1 MFWPSIIF
9 KHSFFFSFTFL
20 LVYSLGEQTLDVK
33 YCSNLMDL
41 VKMQVAKWDIE
52 PHHVPESPIEAH
64 AIMGAYFPT
73 LFLNIAITIT

>member
-1 MFWPSIIF
+1 
-9 KHSFFFSFTFL
+9 
-20 LVYSLGEQTLDVK
+20 
-33 YCSNLMDL
+33 
-41 VKMQVAKWDIE
+41 MQVAKWDIE